1 MSQYKSHKVKGRK
14 ANKKPKKKKKIPPPY
29 GQEKGNAIQIR
40 NYNEIRSQTLQI
52 RPKIL
57 KKKRKLK
64 KNKYI

>member
-14 ANKKPKKKKKIPPPY
+14 ANKKPKKKKIPPAY

-64 KNKYI
+64 KINIFE